1 LLLAGSYDTLDGMNR
16 EQLLETLEQ
25 LHVELSHADSVDKE
39 VAARL
44 RSITDDIERALAH
57 REDAST
63 ARLAPASRGL
73 NDLMLK
79 FESEHPQ
86 LSIAIGRVADALA
99 AMGI

>member
-1 LLLAGSYDTLDGMNR
+1 MSNER
-16 EQLLETLEQ
+16 LLETLEQ
-25 LHVELSHADSVDKE
+25 LHAELSQAEPVDPE

-44 RSITDDIERALAH
+44 RAITDDIERALAQ
-57 REDAST
+57 REQASS
-63 ARLAPASRGL
+63 AKLAPASSGL

-86 LSIAIGRVADALA
+86 LSVAIGRVADALA

>member
-1 LLLAGSYDTLDGMNR
+1 MNKERLL
-16 EQLLETLEQ
+16 QTLEQ
-25 LHVELSHADSVDKE
+25 LHVELAQAEPADPE

-44 RSITDDIERALAH
+44 RAITDDIERALGQ
-57 REDAST
+57 REPAT
-63 ARLAPASRGL
+63 AAKLAPASSGL

-86 LSIAIGRVADALA
+86 LSVAIGRVADALA